1 MPHILSRK
9 VMNVNIHYSAKIEK
23 DIYGEDDL
31 VIITSINDRK
41 FIETHFPLLK
51 YKKKGTDFNYDRL
64 IDDIAKELD
73 ITLVDDRYEFNTK
86 IREYIKKYYSSMY
99 MYDKL
104 EEYHKAYYNEEDTS
118 KNIFVIDASD
128 RYTSSLNKKDT
139 PLIIK
144 LLPYSDNSLRYIC
157 LKVSFEDEVWD
168 QQIQIA
174 IVKGN
179 CDLYEVA
186 FEIMHRV
193 ESLYQYDYCV
203 KLHID
208 LVKEIVESLEKFY
221 DEGLF
226 PSLHYI
232 KKIAEEN

>member
-1 MPHILSRK
+1 MTHILSRK
-9 VMNVNIHYSAKIEK
+9 VMNVIINYSAKIEK
-23 DIYGEDDL
+23 GNYGCDTL
-31 VIITSINDRK
+31 IIITNINNDK
-41 FIETHFPLLK
+41 FIESYFQLLK
-51 YKKKGTDFNYDRL
+51 YKKGSNFNYDRL

-73 ITLVDDRYEFNTK
+73 ITLVDDRYEFDTK
-86 IREYIKKYYSSMY
+86 IREYIEKYYSSMY
-99 MYDKL
+99 MYDTL
-104 EEYHKAYYNEEDTS
+104 EEYHKGYYNEEDTS

-128 RYTSSLNKKDT
+128 RYSALNKKDT

-157 LKVSFEDEVWD
+157 LRVSFEDKVWD
-168 QQIQIA
+168 QQIKIA

-186 FEIMHRV
+186 FEIMRQV
-193 ESLYQYDYCV
+193 EFLCQYDYCV

-226 PSLHYI
+226 PSLYYI
-232 KKIAEEN
+232 KKIIAEEN